1 MPPGLAPEAEI
12 EALRIFDGRGCVKL
26 LDADANLGALV
37 LERLQ
42 PGEQLITVKDDA
54 QATSITADLIR
65 QVPRPVPP
73 GTEFPV
79 YAQWAEGLN
88 KLRDRFDGGTG
99 PVPELLVERAETLF
113 AELFASLTKPMLLH
127 GDLHHYNI
135 LSAKRQLWLAVDA
148 KGLVCEREY
157 EPTPFLR
164 NNWADQPEPKKVLA
178 RRVDQFADELGLDRW
193 RVVAWAFCHTVL
205 SMWWNVEDYD
215 RVSESEVELA
225 EMFSRLLK

>member
-1 MPPGLAPEAEI
+1 MRADGTEVVLKLAFAPDDSEGPLPTGLALEAEI
-12 EALRIFDGRGCVKL
+12 EALRVFDGRGCVKL
-26 LDADANLGALV
+26 LDADANLGAMV
-37 LERLQ
+37 LERLN
-42 PGEQLITVKDDA
+42 PGEQLIAVKDDA
-54 QATSITADLIR
+54 QATSITAELIR

-135 LSAKRQLWLAVDA
+135 LSAKRQL
-148 KGLVCEREY
+148 
-157 EPTPFLR
+157 
-164 NNWADQPEPKKVLA
+164 
-178 RRVDQFADELGLDRW
+178 
-193 RVVAWAFCHTVL
+193 
-205 SMWWNVEDYD
+205 
-215 RVSESEVELA
+215 
-225 EMFSRLLK
+225 